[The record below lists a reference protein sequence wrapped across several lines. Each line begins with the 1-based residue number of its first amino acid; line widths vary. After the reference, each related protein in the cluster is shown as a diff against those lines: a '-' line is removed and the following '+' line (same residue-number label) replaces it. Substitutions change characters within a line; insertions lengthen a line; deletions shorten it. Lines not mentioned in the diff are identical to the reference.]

1 MRAVV
6 LRETG
11 DAELLRVEEVPEP
24 EGDTIAVRAAGVNFL
39 DVLVRQ
45 GRYPQPP
52 PLPATPGIEVAGDV
66 DGRRVLALLRQT
78 GGGYAERASID
89 TDWVFPLPEGA
100 TYEEGAAFLMT
111 FLTAWIPLHHI
122 RPAPGATVLVHAGA
136 GGVGSAA
143 IQVARHLGARVVATA
158 STEEKRDL
166 ALRLGAVEAY
176 GYDEFTDAVRADIV
190 LDPVGGDVF
199 TASLGVVNPLG
210 TLVALGYAAG
220 EWQPLSTQLLV
231 GRNVAVFGF
240 YLGRLMR
247 LAPGRVHEAA
257 NEVLQAW
264 HGGAL
269 KPLVGATFPLERAA
283 DAHRLIEDRRHVGK
297 VVLVP

>member
-11 DAELLRVEEVPEP
+11 DADLLRVEDVPEP
-24 EGDTIAVRAAGVNFL
+24 EGKTIAVRAAGINFL

-52 PLPATPGIEVAGDV
+52 PLPATLGIEVAGDV
-66 DGRRVLALLRQT
+66 EGQRVLALLRQT

-89 TDWVFPLPEGA
+89 PNWVFPLPERA

-111 FLTAWIPLHHI
+111 FLTAWIPLHHV
-122 RPAPGATVLVHAGA
+122 RLGPGATVLVHAGA

-158 STEEKRDL
+158 STEEKREL
-166 ALRLGAVEAY
+166 ALRLGADEAY
-176 GYDEFTDAVRADIV
+176 GYDEFGDAVRADVV
-190 LDPVGGDVF
+190 LDPVGGGVL
-199 TASLGVVNPLG
+199 TASLGVLNPLG
-210 TLVALGYAAG
+210 TVVAVGYAAG
-220 EWQPLSTQLLV
+220 DWEPLNTQLLV

-247 LAPGRVHEAA
+247 FAPGRVHEAA
-257 NEVLQAW
+257 NEVLEAW
-264 HGGAL
+264 REGAVT
-269 KPLVGATFPLERAA
+269 PLVGASYPLEQAA
-283 DAHRLIEDRRHVGK
+283 EAHRLIEARQHVGK

>member
-1 MRAVV
+1 VRAVV

-11 DAELLRVEEVPEP
+11 DADRLRIEEVPEP

-78 GGGYAERASID
+78 GGGYAERAEID
-89 TDWVFPLPEGA
+89 PDWVFPLPERA
-100 TYEEGAAFLMT
+100 SYEEGAAFLMT
-111 FLTAWIPLHHI
+111 FLTAWMPLHHVGV
-122 RPAPGATVLVHAGA
+122 RPGATVLVHAGA

-158 STEEKRDL
+158 STEEKREL
-166 ALRLGAVEAY
+166 ARQLGAVETY
-176 GYDEFTDAVRADIV
+176 GYDEFAGAVRADVV

-199 TASLGVVNPLG
+199 AASLGVVNPLG
-210 TLVALGYAAG
+210 TLVAVGYAAG
-220 EWQPLSTQLLV
+220 EWQPLNTQLLV

-264 HGGAL
+264 REGAL